1 MSNTTL
7 VLPNLANPAFPE
19 FPRFL
24 PESYVLDA
32 VRKLFVELETE
43 VDVDTYS
50 DWMLP
55 HSC

>member
-7 VLPNLANPAFPE
+7 VLPNLANPSFPE

-24 PESYVLDA
+24 PESYVLHA
-32 VRKLFVELETE
+32 VQKLFVELETE

-55 HSC
+55 HSY